1 MIILNCASLH
11 LPAFESNPAST
22 DEILRGTKAAPLS
35 VKSPD
40 GNRARNLV
48 SILDHSARFER
59 LQIVPD
65 DPHESKALVN
75 LWANAGSAE
84 LPLLTSYRF
93 YLDFEDGE
101 SLYPIVFPGR
111 APLLRTLGLQ
121 NSFTHFWYHKDA
133 SLVNL
138 PGVFITRRDAQLVLS
153 PRTVGLG

>member
-1 MIILNCASLH
+1 MKSY
-11 LPAFESNPAST
+11 
-22 DEILRGTKAAPLS
+22 AAPLS

-48 SILDHSARFER
+48 SILGHSARFER
-59 LQIVPD
+59 LPKIVPD

-93 YLDFEDGE
+93 YLDFKDSE
-101 SLYPIVFPGR
+101 SLFPIVFPGR

>member
-1 MIILNCASLH
+1 MKSYAG
-11 LPAFESNPAST
+11 
-22 DEILRGTKAAPLS
+22 LRKRRPS

-65 DPHESKALVN
+65 DPHESKALSN

-93 YLDFEDGE
+93 YLDFEDSE

-111 APLLRTLGLQ
+111 ALLLRTLGLQ
-121 NSFTHFWYHKDA
+121 NSFTRFWYHKDA

-153 PRTVGLG
+153 PRTIGLG